1 MFRASRFESDP
12 FERGSMTPPAAFTDL
27 VGSAAAALRER
38 AEEVNR
44 LNVFPVPDGDT
55 GTNMS
60 LTMDA
65 VVAELGQLP
74 SDASVSGICQAVTH
88 GSLMGARG
96 NSGVIL
102 SQILRGLCE
111 VIAAEEVQGT
121 ELLAASLER
130 ATTVAFQAVRKPVE
144 GTMLTVLRDS
154 AVAARETVESGE
166 DLEAALDRI
175 LEAAVESVRRTPELL
190 PVLKENGVVDAGGF
204 GIAILAE
211 GLLAAWRGTTFNH
224 TVMAPASVP
233 TLEIRPVDDWDDE
246 EYLYCTE
253 FLLMG
258 DSLDRESIE
267 DFVAGQGGSELIVG
281 ESGLLKIH
289 VHTDDPGSVLSYM
302 TSLGEVAE
310 VHINNMRRQTEAR
323 TEGLR
328 ADSGAALE
336 APDKQIGFVAVGA
349 GDGIRDILKSLG
361 VDLVVNG
368 GQTMNPSTA
377 ELLAAVE
384 QVRAGSVIILPNNK
398 NIQMAAQ
405 QVIPLASI
413 PVAVVPTTS
422 VPEAFAALLAADAG
436 SDVDSVAHAM
446 AEAAAHVRTGE
457 VTTAVKDS
465 VGKVGPITKG
475 QVIGIAD
482 HEIEVVGEDVVD
494 VALRLA
500 DIIAPDGETLTL
512 LGGSDIGDRELERLA
527 AEIAAAHPEVEVEH
541 HRGEQPLYPVIMSVE

>member
-1 MFRASRFESDP
+1 
-12 FERGSMTPPAAFTDL
+12 MTPSATFTDL
-27 VGSAAAALRER
+27 VASAAAALRER

-65 VVAELGQLP
+65 VVAELAQLP
-74 SDASVSGICQAVTH
+74 SDAAVSGICQAVTH

-121 ELLAASLER
+121 ELLAAALER

-154 AVAARETVESGE
+154 AVAARETAESSD

-224 TVMAPASVP
+224 TIMAPASVP

-267 DFVAGQGGSELIVG
+267 DFVASQGGSELIVG

-289 VHTDDPGSVLSYM
+289 VHTDDPGSVLSHM

-384 QVRAGSVIILPNNK
+384 QVRAESVIILPNNK

-436 SDVDSVAHAM
+436 SDVDSVSRAM
-446 AEAAAHVRTGE
+446 AEAAAHVKTGE

-494 VALRLA
+494 VAFRLA
-500 DIIAPDGETLTL
+500 DIIAPGGETLTL
-512 LGGSDIGDRELERLA
+512 LGGSDIGDAELERLA
-527 AEIAAAHPEVEVEH
+527 GEIAAAHPEVEVEH

>member
-1 MFRASRFESDP
+1 
-12 FERGSMTPPAAFTDL
+12 MTPSASFTDL
-27 VGSAAAALRER
+27 VAAAAAALRER

-111 VIAAEEVQGT
+111 VVGAEEVQGT
-121 ELLAASLER
+121 ELLAAALER
-130 ATTVAFQAVRKPVE
+130 ATAVAFQAVRKPVE

-154 AVAARETVESGE
+154 AVAARETAESSE

-204 GIAILAE
+204 GLAILAE
-211 GLLAAWRGTTFNH
+211 GLLAAWRGTKFNH
-224 TVMAPASVP
+224 TFMAPASVP
-233 TLEIRPVDDWDDE
+233 ALDIRPVDDWDDE

-258 DSLDRESIE
+258 DSLDRESVE
-267 DFVAGQGGSELIVG
+267 DFVTSQGGSELIVG

-328 ADSGAALE
+328 ADSGE
-336 APDKQIGFVAVGA
+336 ASHKQIGFVAVGA

-384 QVRAGSVIILPNNK
+384 QVRAESVIILPNNR

-405 QVIPLASI
+405 QVVPLASI

-422 VPEAFAALLAADAG
+422 VPEAFAALLAADPG

-446 AEAAAHVRTGE
+446 TEAAAEVRTGE

-465 VGKVGPITKG
+465 TGKAGPITKG
-475 QVIGIAD
+475 QIIGITD
-482 HEIEVVGEDVVD
+482 HEIEVVGEDVID

-500 DIIAPDGETLTL
+500 DIIAEGGETLTL
-512 LGGSDIGDRELERLA
+512 LGGSDISATDLERLA
-527 AEIAAAHPEVEVEH
+527 AEIAAAHPELEVEH

>member
-1 MFRASRFESDP
+1 
-12 FERGSMTPPAAFTDL
+12 MTPSASFTDL
-27 VGSAAAALRER
+27 VAAAAAALRER

-65 VVAELGQLP
+65 VVAELSQLP
-74 SDASVSGICQAVTH
+74 SDASVPGICQAVTH

-111 VIAAEEVQGT
+111 VVGAEEVQGT
-121 ELLAASLER
+121 ELLAAALER

-154 AVAARETVESGE
+154 AVAARETAESSE

-204 GIAILAE
+204 GLAILAE
-211 GLLAAWRGTTFNH
+211 GLLAAWRGTKFNH
-224 TVMAPASVP
+224 TVMEPASVP
-233 TLEIRPVDDWDDE
+233 ALEIRPVDDWDDE

-258 DSLDRESIE
+258 DSLDRGSVE
-267 DFVAGQGGSELIVG
+267 DFVASQGGSELVVG

-328 ADSGAALE
+328 ADSGYAPE

-384 QVRAGSVIILPNNK
+384 QVRAESVIILPNNR

-405 QVIPLASI
+405 QVVPLASI

-422 VPEAFAALLAADAG
+422 VPEAFAALLAADTG

-446 AEAAAHVRTGE
+446 AEAAAEVRTGE

-465 VGKVGPITKG
+465 TGKAGPITKG
-475 QVIGIAD
+475 QIIGITD
-482 HEIEVVGEDVVD
+482 HEIEVVGEDVID

-500 DIIAPDGETLTL
+500 DIIAEGGETLTL
-512 LGGSDIGDRELERLA
+512 LGGSDISAADLERLA
-527 AEIAAAHPEVEVEH
+527 AEIAAAHPELEVEH